1 MKKRILSLAL
11 ALVMVLSLIGF
22 TAPRASA
29 EWNNNWTYG
38 QNVAHEVADTVR
50 GLGGKIA
57 AFLAAAGSYWFSQG
71 GRNIDDDFYYD
82 ATNNLTT
89 YADGRTQKG
98 IGGCQGNLPQAFYV
112 ASDGN
117 IVYNNG
123 LTYTDPNGQFTW
135 FWSQARSQYFRY
147 TDENGSKKY
156 DGLRTRYPATY
167 NGNYGNGNGYN
178 GDNGGNS
185 GNSGNNYSIYARTQY
200 TSNANG
206 YNYSYHGVKLYAGLI
221 TGLES
226 YISRTKAENLARFA
240 LGHANGQPDSDMTA
254 ACWMGVNYSQ
264 QCNFNTAEA
273 RSYYPK
279 YDPNANLN
287 TTEGKRALE
296 RAYDV
301 LLRLEAEN
309 SGMTYVGRTLPKGH
323 TYYSIESS
331 GAISFRDTPNG
342 NFYTFPDYSSSA
354 KTQYHSPY

>member
-11 ALVMVLSLIGF
+11 ALVMVFCLIGF
-22 TAPRASA
+22 TTPRASA

-50 GLGGKIA
+50 VLGGKIA

-71 GRNIDDDFYYD
+71 GRNIDGDFYYE

-135 FWSQARSQYFRY
+135 SWSQARGQYFRY

-167 NGNYGNGNGYN
+167 NGNYNNDNGYN
-178 GDNGGNS
+178 GGNS
-185 GNSGNNYSIYARTQY
+185 NSINARTQY
-200 TSNANG
+200 TSNLDG
-206 YNYSYHGVKLYAGLI
+206 YNYSYRGVKLYAGLI

-226 YISRTKAENLARFA
+226 YIDRTKSENLARFA
-240 LGHANGQPDSDMTA
+240 LGYANGQPDRDMTA

-279 YDPNANLN
+279 YDPNASLN

-309 SGMTYVGRTLPKGH
+309 SGMTYVGRTLPKEQV
-323 TYYSIESS
+323 YYSIESSS
-331 GAISFRDTPNG
+331 GAISFRDTPKG
-342 NFYTFPDYSSSA
+342 DFYTFPDYSNSA